1 MKLIFLHAHKH
12 QNYLQD
18 DITVLVSVVRH
29 AQITNEIAEFS

>member
-18 DITVLVSVVRH
+18 DITIFGGRGQACS
-29 AQITNEIAEFS
+29 NN